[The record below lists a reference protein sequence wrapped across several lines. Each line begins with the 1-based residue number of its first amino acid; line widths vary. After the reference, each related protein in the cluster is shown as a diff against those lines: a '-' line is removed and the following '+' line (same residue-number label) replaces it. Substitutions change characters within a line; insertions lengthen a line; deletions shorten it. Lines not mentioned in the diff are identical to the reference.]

1 LDPKHSKKWPA
12 IKDERQV
19 KRAANAFV
27 QFSVS
32 RQASGDFK
40 HMKVGDRQKLIGQ
53 EWKAL
58 SEEEQQV
65 RDFTPYRGVRS
76 N

>member
-1 LDPKHSKKWPA
+1 LDPKSAKKWPI

-19 KRAANAFV
+19 KRATTSFV
-27 QFSVS
+27 QFSIS

-40 HMKVGDRQKLIGQ
+40 HIAVSERAKLLSQ

-58 SEEEQQV
+58 SDEEKQV
-65 RDFTPYRGVRS
+65 RYSTRRH
-76 N
+76 